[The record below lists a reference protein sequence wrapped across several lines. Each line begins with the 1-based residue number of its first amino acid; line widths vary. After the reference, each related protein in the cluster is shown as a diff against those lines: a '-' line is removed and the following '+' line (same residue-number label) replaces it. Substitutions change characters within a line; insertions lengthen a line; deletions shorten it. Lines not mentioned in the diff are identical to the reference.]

1 MSTFF
6 NIIAWALG
14 IASTLL
20 LILRIL
26 CFWTYSDL
34 EAAKD
39 SLRGVRRVFPMKWPA
54 MLALICWA
62 WIIAKPF

>member
-6 NIIAWALG
+6 NIIAWAFG

-20 LILRIL
+20 LFIRMKAL
-26 CFWTYSDL
+26 WDYSEYD
-34 EAAKD
+34 AVRD
-39 SLRGVRRVFPMKWPA
+39 SMRGIRRVFPMKWPA